1 MELFGIYWASIDNF
15 WYAPLVA
22 ILIFLVIKNYI
33 RIKQAADFLVSSE
46 YRTTIF
52 QHFSLKKSFTKMVL
66 LITGLVFLFLA
77 FLQPQWGKKDEKVV
91 QEGRDVLVL
100 LDISRS
106 MLAQDFKPNRLEF
119 AKLKIKHLLSQ
130 LDADRVGLVL
140 FSGTAFLQCP
150 LTQDY
155 GAFSMFLDQV
165 DVETISSGTTAIDTA
180 LSTAVDVYSL
190 SPERKSRL
198 VILVTDGEDF
208 SLDLAGIEKKA
219 EELKLTVFALGVG
232 TLAGAPIPIL
242 DQQGNQTG
250 HERDEKG
257 SPYLSKLNESLLK
270 KVCSQMHGTYF
281 AARYDD
287 GDIDALVGKVK
298 GFDKEKISDRQVTK
312 YEERYPW
319 FLGIAFILL
328 LLEWVL

>member
-1 MELFGIYWASIDNF
+1 MELFGIYWASSDNL
-15 WYAPLVA
+15 WYLPLVV
-22 ILIFLVIKNYI
+22 ILVFLVIKNYV
-33 RIKQAADFLVSSE
+33 RIKKAVAFLVHPT
-46 YRTTIF
+46 YRTTLF
-52 QHFSLKKSFTKMVL
+52 QHFSLKRSFAKMVL
-66 LITGLVFLFLA
+66 LLAGLIILFLA
-77 FLQPQWGKKDEKVV
+77 FLQPQWGKKEERVV

-119 AKLKIKHLLSQ
+119 AKLKIKHMLSQ

-180 LSTAVDVYSL
+180 LSTAVEVYSL
-190 SPERKSRL
+190 APERKSRL
-198 VILVTDGEDF
+198 VILFTDGEDF

-232 TLAGAPIPIL
+232 TLEGAPIPII
-242 DQQGNQTG
+242 DQQGNQT
-250 HERDEKG
+250 DAAKDDAD
-257 SPYLSKLNESLLK
+257 LSSE
-270 KVCSQMHGTYF
+270 
-281 AARYDD
+281 
-287 GDIDALVGKVK
+287 
-298 GFDKEKISDRQVTK
+298 
-312 YEERYPW
+312 
-319 FLGIAFILL
+319 
-328 LLEWVL
+328 